1 MNQPGHCPTRD
12 LLVRQHSHHRRDPG
26 PIGYPNLRL
35 DHSPLSIE
43 HDERGHRV
51 DAEASR
57 SIHADRIQ
65 HVQPHHAGAALQV
78 ILQPIH
84 DRLGHQARASKIR
97 VKLDHLGR
105 AVGQQ
110 RVQLLPR
117 S

>member
-1 MNQPGHCPTRD
+1 MNKPGHCPTRD
-12 LLVRQHSHHRRDPG
+12 LLVRQRSHRRRDLG
-26 PIGYPNLRL
+26 PIGYPNLCL
-35 DHSPLSIE
+35 DHSPLSVE

-84 DRLGHQARASKIR
+84 DRLGHQARASKI
-97 VKLDHLGR
+97 
-105 AVGQQ
+105 
-110 RVQLLPR
+110 
-117 S
+117 